1 MKQQEFELCHPAT
14 RQLQQTSPLIINDEI
29 SNIAANLSM
38 EPAPVGS
45 GPYLPFWQMSPVLPF
60 KTLLNLNVL
69 MHPIN
74 TGSYEE
80 VLRTGKAAVGVVTY
94 LKRGNLGDSDVDWQ
108 TMVPQ
113 DSTVTI
119 LTTTLPIQ
127 SVFWIPRL

>member
-1 MKQQEFELCHPAT
+1 
-14 RQLQQTSPLIINDEI
+14 
-29 SNIAANLSM
+29 M

-74 TGSYEE
+74 TGSYDD

-94 LKRGNLGDSDVDWQ
+94 LKGGHLGDSDVVWQ

-119 LTTTLPIQ
+119 LATTLPIQ
-127 SVFWIPRL
+127 SGFLIPRL